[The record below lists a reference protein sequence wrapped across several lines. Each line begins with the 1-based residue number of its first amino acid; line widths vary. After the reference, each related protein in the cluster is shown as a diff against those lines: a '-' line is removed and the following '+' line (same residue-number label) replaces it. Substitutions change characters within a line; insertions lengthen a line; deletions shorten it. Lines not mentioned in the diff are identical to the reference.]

1 MIERTK
7 QRFALKPD
15 HIAGDVACG
24 TGRMLGWLVEGGI
37 EPHVPICDKSRRTD
51 DTFS

>member
-7 QRFALKPD
+7 QRFALNPD
-15 HIAGDVACG
+15 HIAGDVAYG
-24 TGRMLGWLVEGGI
+24 TGRTVGWLVDRGI
-37 EPHVPICDKSRRTD
+37 EPHVAICDKSRRTD